1 MKLTYEALLNDPEL
15 LARIEAEA
23 RRARA
28 EAVRD
33 VIIEPVKRF
42 FTEHRAARPHL
53 ARQG

>member
-1 MKLTYEALLNDPEL
+1 MKVTYEALLNDPEL

-28 EAVRD
+28 EAVRELI
-33 VIIEPVKRF
+33 VEPLKRL
-42 FTEHRAARPHL
+42 FTDHAPRPHL